1 MLRFLLSNIVSSFCS
16 RGGSIVAL
24 CASSM
29 GALGD
34 SGRLGCAVPLFYIVE
49 GAGVL
54 GRLSV
59 VHGESLCGIN
69 LRFDNSLAIV

>member
-1 MLRFLLSNIVSSFCS
+1 
-16 RGGSIVAL
+16 
-24 CASSM
+24 M

-34 SGRLGCAVPLFYIVE
+34 FGRLGCAVPLFYIVE